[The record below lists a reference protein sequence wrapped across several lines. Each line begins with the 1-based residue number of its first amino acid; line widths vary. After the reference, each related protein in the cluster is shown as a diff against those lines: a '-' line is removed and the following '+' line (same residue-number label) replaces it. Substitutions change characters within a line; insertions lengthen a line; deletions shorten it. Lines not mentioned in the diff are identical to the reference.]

1 MKYRRF
7 GKTELDMPVL
17 TAGGMRFQASWKAD
31 ETDKVTEESQANVE
45 ACLRRALEEGIHH
58 FETARGY
65 GTSEYQMG
73 RAMKGLPREKILLQ
87 TKVGPTETGE
97 EFVRQFDDSLE
108 RLQVDRVE
116 LLAIHGINTLEK
128 LAKTLA
134 PGGPLEAAER
144 LRSSGRTRHV
154 GFSTHGPTDVIV
166 KTIATDRFEYV
177 NLHWFWIQQDRWPAI
192 EAARQRDMGVF
203 IISPT
208 DKGGR
213 LYEPSEKMVRLCR
226 PLSPIAF
233 NDLFCL
239 LREEVHTISIGARRP
254 SDYDEH
260 LRAVEMLDEPG
271 TERLVREIDER
282 LTAELRSV
290 LGEEWCASFS
300 QGLPDWPDTPGE
312 VNIPFI
318 LWLYNL
324 AKALDLVEFGRDRY
338 GLLGNAGDWVPG
350 KKLGEADPRGLAE
363 ALRRSPHAERI
374 PAVLAEAHAMFAG
387 KEGERLH
394 EE

>member
-31 ETDKVTEESQANVE
+31 ETDKITQEGQANVE
-45 ACLRRALEEGIHH
+45 ACLRRALEQGINH

-65 GTSEYQMG
+65 GTSELQMG
-73 RAMKGLPREKILLQ
+73 RAMRDLPRDEIILQ
-87 TKVGPTETGE
+87 TKVGPTKKGK
-97 EFVRQFDDSLE
+97 EFLQQFDDSLE
-108 RLQVDRVE
+108 RLQVDSVD
-116 LLAIHGINTLEK
+116 LLAIHGINTDEK
-128 LAKTLA
+128 LAMTLA
-134 PGGPLEAAER
+134 RGGPLEAAER
-144 LRSSGRTRHV
+144 LREAGRTRHV

-192 EAARQRDMGVF
+192 EAAKARDMGVF
-203 IISPT
+203 IISPS

-213 LYEPSEKMVRLCR
+213 LYEPSDKIVRLCR

-239 LREEVHTISIGARRP
+239 KHEEVHTISIGARRP

-260 LRAVEMLDEPG
+260 IRAVEMLDDPQAD
-271 TERLVREIDER
+271 RLVRQIGER
-282 LTAELRSV
+282 LTAEFRTA
-290 LGEEWCASFS
+290 LGEEWYATWSE
-300 QGLPDWPDTPGE
+300 GLPDWPDTPGE

-324 AKALDLVEFGRDRY
+324 AKALDLVKFGRDRY
-338 GLLGNAGDWVPG
+338 GLLGNSGDWVPG
-350 KKLGEADPRGLAE
+350 KKLGDVDPRDLAD
-363 ALRRSPHAERI
+363 ALSRSPHAERI

-387 KEGERLH
+387 KEGKPLQEK
-394 EE
+394 